1 MPRASRRRV
10 LLIAAIGALAAALA
24 LLARSSGVLDR
35 QERNTV
41 DARFAVRGDQGPPA
55 DVVVVGIEDSTT
67 RALGRWPFPRDVQAR
82 IITAVAA
89 AKPRVIGYDIEL
101 RDRTT
106 DAADLAILDAIDA
119 AGPIVLATT
128 GVDQNGDAD
137 LFIDPASLRDA
148 GIAAGFAAFSDRGAP
163 GAVVRS
169 VPYELEGLASFA
181 VALARVASGRP
192 VPRDGFGDGGAII
205 DYAGEAGTVRTIPAI
220 DVLRGDAS
228 AALRDRVVI
237 IGATD
242 ARINDVSRVPVG
254 DLPMPGPEV
263 NANAV
268 ATILA
273 GVPLRDAPGW
283 LDALVVVAFAAG
295 GALLGLRRSSWFTLP
310 AVIAAGVLY
319 VVAAQAAFQAGTV
332 LEVVYPLLALL
343 LAGVGASAVNFVAI
357 DRERH
362 RVRAEFARFVPA
374 AVVDDVIASAGTGR
388 RLGGR
393 RLYSTVMFADLR
405 EFTTRA
411 EQLPPETV
419 IEVLNRYLTGMS
431 DAVLDHGGTLV
442 SYMGDGI
449 MAIFGAPIEQPDHAD
464 RAVDAAREMLRVR
477 LPAFNAW
484 CAGAGHGEPFRMGIG
499 LVSGPVMS
507 GNVGSDRRMEY
518 AAVGDTTNSASRLQ
532 GLTKDTPHM
541 VLIADTT
548 RAALTR
554 VAADLVPVGALDMRG
569 KAVPTAV
576 WTLAAPAVPG
586 PGDAAER
593 TVGP

>member
-10 LLIAAIGALAAALA
+10 LVIAAIGALAAVLA
-24 LLARSSGVLDR
+24 LLGRSAGVLDR

-55 DVVVVGIEDSTT
+55 DVVVVGIEARTT
-67 RALGRWPFPRDVQAR
+67 QRFGRWPFPRRVQAR
-82 IITAVAA
+82 ILEAVAA
-89 AKPRVIGYDIEL
+89 ARPRAIGYDIEL
-101 RDRTT
+101 RDTT
-106 DAADLAILDAIDA
+106 TQADDQRMIDAILSARRL
-119 AGPIVLATT
+119 VLATT
-128 GVDQNGDAD
+128 D
-137 LFIDPASLRDA
+137 LRDGDPAVFLDAGDLRDA
-148 GIAAGFAAFSDRGAP
+148 GVGVGHAAFPPSSAPAGVLRRVPRSVDGLPSFEVAVTEAAGH
-163 GAVVRS
+163 
-169 VPYELEGLASFA
+169 
-181 VALARVASGRP
+181 RVSG
-192 VPRDGFGDGGAII
+192 DGFGDGGALI
-205 DYAGEAGTVRTIPAI
+205 DYAGPAGTVRTIPAV
-220 DVLRGDAS
+220 DVVDGRAD
-228 AALRDRVVI
+228 AALRGRVVI

-242 ARINDVSRVPVG
+242 PRLNDMNPVPVG
-254 DLPMPGPEV
+254 DGPMPGPEV
-263 NANAV
+263 HANAV
-268 ATILA
+268 ATLLA
-273 GVPLRDAPGW
+273 GVPLRDPPGW
-283 LDALVVVAFAAG
+283 LDALLVVALAAG

-319 VVAAQAAFQAGTV
+319 MVAAQAAFQAGTV

-343 LAGVGASAVNFVAI
+343 LAGVGATAVNFVAI

-405 EFTTRA
+405 DFTTRA

-419 IEVLNRYLTGMS
+419 IEVLNRYLTEMS

-464 RAVDAAREMLRVR
+464 RAVEAAREMLDVR

-484 CAGAGHGEPFRMGIG
+484 CAAAGHGEPFRMGIG

-532 GLTKDTPHM
+532 ALTKDTPHM

-554 VAADLVPVGALDMRG
+554 VAGDLVPVGAMDVRG
-569 KAVPTAV
+569 KAVPTAA
-576 WTLAAPAVPG
+576 WTLAGTAG
-586 PGDAAER
+586 PGDAPER

>member
-1 MPRASRRRV
+1 MRRASRSRV
-10 LLIAAIGALAAALA
+10 LMIAAIGVLAAALA
-24 LLARSSGVLDR
+24 LLGRSAGVLDR

-55 DVVVVGIEDSTT
+55 DVVVVGIEDATT
-67 RALGRWPFPRDVQAR
+67 RALGRWPFTRDVQAR

-101 RDRTT
+101 RDLTT
-106 DAADLAILDAIDA
+106 EAADLAVLDAIDA

-128 GVDQNGDAD
+128 GTDQNGDPD
-137 LFIDPASLRDA
+137 LFIDPASLREA
-148 GIAAGFAAFSDRGAP
+148 GITAGIAAFSDRGAP
-163 GAVVRS
+163 GAVVRA
-169 VPYELEGLASFA
+169 VPYELEGLPSFA
-181 VALARVASGRP
+181 VELARIASGRP
-192 VPRDGFGDGGAII
+192 VPRAGFGDGGAII
-205 DYAGEAGTVRTIPAI
+205 DYAGGAGTVRTIPAI
-220 DVLRGDAS
+220 DVLRGTGS
-228 AALRDRVVI
+228 TALRDRVVI
-237 IGATD
+237 IGTTS
-242 ARINDVSRVPVG
+242 ARLNDISRVPVG

-273 GVPLRDAPGW
+273 GVPLRDAPAW
-283 LDALVVVAFAAG
+283 LDVLLVVALAAA

-310 AVIAAGVLY
+310 AAVAAGAVY
-319 VVAAQAAFQAGTV
+319 VVAAQAAFRSGTV
-332 LEVVYPLLALL
+332 VEVTYPLLALL
-343 LAGVGASAVNFVAI
+343 LAGVAATAVNFVAV

-362 RVRAEFARFVPA
+362 RVRSEFARFVPA
-374 AVVDDVIASAGTGR
+374 AVVDEVIASAGR
-388 RLGGR
+388 DQRLGGR
-393 RLYSTVMFADLR
+393 RIYSTVMFADLR
-405 EFTTRA
+405 GFTTRA

-464 RAVDAAREMLRVR
+464 RAVAAAREMLDVR

-484 CAGAGHGEPFRMGIG
+484 YAGAGHGEPFRMGIG

-507 GNVGSDRRMEY
+507 GNVGSDRRLEY
-518 AAVGDTTNSASRLQ
+518 TAVGDTTNSASRLQ

-554 VAADLVPVGALDMRG
+554 VVPDLRPVGAMDVRG

-576 WTLAAPAVPG
+576 WTL
-586 PGDAAER
+586 GDAAGPQTTTER
-593 TVGP
+593 TVAG